1 MREVIDFI
9 VEETLGKQKEKSKMI
24 VNEKNSKAEQ
34 IKKKSPNKDYLQ
46 KQLDMIADQKKKKEE
61 LYLETLT
68 KLTAKYDK
76 EGE

>member
-9 VEETLGKQKEKSKMI
+9 VKETLEKEKPKMI
-24 VNEKNSKAEQ
+24 INNNNNKAEKR
-34 IKKKSPNKDYLQ
+34 KKPAKDYLQ

-61 LYLETLT
+61 LYLETLA

-76 EGE
+76 EGN

>member
-76 EGE
+76 EGD

>member
-46 KQLDMIADQKKKKEE
+46 KQLDMIANQKKKKEE

-76 EGE
+76 